1 MEALRWI
8 LLGAGVVFILFI
20 YFLGRKRRTQMFASN
35 EHESEE
41 LPEFTANNW
50 HDGDDVVAD
59 VHISAREPSDVY
71 LDRDDDDDFID
82 GDYDNSDDVD
92 SYENSDEILS
102 DADQVFDEAQEQQ
115 DQEESSQD
123 IIVLTVISRAE
134 EGLHGD
140 KVNSAALAN
149 NLKYGYMEIFHR
161 MGANAKPVFSVANM
175 VEPGSFDPETI
186 HDLRTPGLTF
196 FMQLPVYGKASD
208 VLTDMMQCAYQVA
221 ELLDADLCNKQ
232 RQLLTQS
239 EAEELRELAKHYDS
253 E

>member
-8 LLGAGVVFILFI
+8 LLGAGIVFVLFI
-20 YFLGRKRRTQMFASN
+20 YLLGRKRRTQMFASN

-50 HDGDDVVAD
+50 RDGDDVVAD
-59 VHISAREPSDVY
+59 VHISAREPSDEY
-71 LDRDDDDDFID
+71 LDPDDDYD
-82 GDYDNSDDVD
+82 GDDVD
-92 SYENSDEILS
+92 SHDVDSDESSNENLS
-102 DADQVFDEAQEQQ
+102 DANQIFDEPQEQQ
-115 DQEESSQD
+115 DQEQASQD
-123 IIVLTVISRAE
+123 IIVLTVIARAE

-140 KVNSAALAN
+140 KINSAALAN
-149 NLKYGYMEIFHR
+149 KLKYGYMDIFHR
-161 MGANAKPVFSVANM
+161 MGENAKPVFSVANM

-196 FMQLPVYGKASD
+196 FMQLPVFGKASD

-221 ELLDADLCNKQ
+221 ELLDADLCNRQ

>member
-8 LLGAGVVFILFI
+8 LLGAGIVFVIFI
-20 YFLGRKRRTQMFASN
+20 YLLGRKRRPQSFANS
-35 EHESEE
+35 EQESEE

-50 HDGDDVVAD
+50 HDGDEVAAD

-71 LDRDDDDDFID
+71 LDQEDDYEGDDYNDVV
-82 GDYDNSDDVD
+82 SDDAD
-92 SYENSDEILS
+92 SYESNDEDLS
-102 DADQVFDEAQEQQ
+102 DAEQVFDEPQ
-115 DQEESSQD
+115 DQEKASQD
-123 IIVLTVISRAE
+123 IIVLTVISRSE

-140 KVNSAALAN
+140 KINSAALAN

-161 MGANAKPVFSVANM
+161 MGENAKPMYSVANM

-196 FMQLPVYGKASD
+196 FMQLPVYGKASSA
-208 VLTDMMQCAYQVA
+208 LTDMMQCAYQVA
-221 ELLDADLCNKQ
+221 ELLDADLCNRR
-232 RQLLTQS
+232 RQVLTQS